1 MAVAKYL
8 KYLTLKYMCFTR
20 EQCLMLMLPC
30 CLTVVLWLIVSFC
43 THDAIPTDLNKEH
56 WKNFTNKIQESL
68 RTSNEDHVLGY
79 LLATHALQVVCC
91 VPLMHITKLLYGYF
105 YGTVV
110 GGVIG
115 SAWEMGLV
123 TVFVLVCVQN
133 VPSKPAPTNLQ
144 VLLDYVESLR
154 QKNRLYLFLVFLQMA
169 SVPLVTGTSL
179 ILFQVV
185 SSSEFIISHMV
196 VTVIMTFKD
205 TFLGAYIYAATGDTK
220 DIVIASVLFLLS
232 TLLPTLLTIA
242 IMGMISRSAIE
253 AIKYVQNEE
262 CMEHSEALITDQKRQ
277 MLKQEIPETP
287 DTKKKQESEVSTV
300 NNI

>member
-1 MAVAKYL
+1 M
-8 KYLTLKYMCFTR
+8 YLTKYICFTR
-20 EQCLMLMLPC
+20 DQCLMLMLPC
-30 CLTVVLWLIVSFC
+30 CLTVVLWLIVSVY

-68 RTSNEDHVLGY
+68 RTSNEDHVLAY
-79 LLATHALQVVCC
+79 LLVTHALQVVCC
-91 VPLMHITKLLYGYF
+91 VPLMHITKVLYGYF

-133 VPSKPAPTNLQ
+133 VPSKPAPANLQ

-154 QKNRLYLFLVFLQMA
+154 QQKRLYLFLLFLQMA

-179 ILFQVV
+179 VLFQVV
-185 SSSEFIISHMV
+185 SSSEFIISHMI

-205 TFLGAYIYAATGDTK
+205 TFLGAYIYAAVGDTK

-232 TLLPTLLTIA
+232 TLLPTLLTIG
-242 IMGMISRSAIE
+242 IMGIVSKSAIE
-253 AIKYVQNEE
+253 AIKYVQDEE
-262 CMEHSEALITDQKRQ
+262 CMEHSEALITEQKRQ
-277 MLKQEIPETP
+277 IHRNETP
-287 DTKKKQESEVSTV
+287 ATPDEKKDKDSEVSNV